1 MPNPICTIAGSF
13 GTTPDNPF
21 VIMALAGQDAP
32 CQNASPKSQTC
43 KAVEAPSAQ
52 RRTLVRLMAC
62 NVWWHTAAECHLNV
76 TSIPHSPRS
85 LPTAPFPHLSRRSP
99 RWSRI
104 ALILWSSY
112 KCDSDTDIHS
122 ACEQCW
128 KAWTIRLQ
136 SPMSVLTSNHQKRDV
151 EFEEVLIFLQVS
163 ALDGWKFIWSHAFC
177 RVCTSTHFSSNFLA
191 SHAFGEWHISAGCKG
206 NKSGHVYVALKATSL
221 LFLLLIYRCQKPLHT
236 SLHQRRQLNGRYY
249 HSIEYWLG
257 GKGENW
263 EKMEYFRF

>member
-1 MPNPICTIAGSF
+1 
-13 GTTPDNPF
+13 
-21 VIMALAGQDAP
+21 MAYRRWM
-32 CQNASPKSQTC
+32 SP
-43 KAVEAPSAQ
+43 
-52 RRTLVRLMAC
+52 
-62 NVWWHTAAECHLNV
+62 ECHK
-76 TSIPHSPRS
+76 HSTFPS
-85 LPTAPFPHLSRRSP
+85 LSAYGTLPTPFPPQSSLVQDRSHSLKLLQVWFRHRHP
-99 RWSRI
+99 QC
-104 ALILWSSY
+104 LW
-112 KCDSDTDIHS
+112 
-122 ACEQCW
+122 AML

-151 EFEEVLIFLQVS
+151 EFEEVL
-163 ALDGWKFIWSHAFC
+163 KFIWSHAFC

-257 GKGENW
+257 GKGELRENGVISILKDTKKVSKPIQKGSSARRILSSCKGSPVLVSAW
-263 EKMEYFRF
+263 PWHKYSLASRNVGIPTSGFQMYSTIVIPLYYY